1 MNDDNN
7 KIIIIIITI
16 RIRIIIT
23 IRKIKY
29 QTEKLDSSGRQQ
41 SNTQRNSMISGFQNV
56 TQTINL
62 SAN

>member
-56 TQTINL
+56 MQTINL